1 MSTDTRIALTER
13 LREARGGMSQRGLA
27 HQLRAQGYEVS
38 PAMIGKYEAG
48 STPPPEYLAAICG
61 ICYVSPTWMLTGQG
75 PKNWH
80 EAEEGAVRGLVA
92 MGDAVQQI
100 GGGLSRLARDSS
112 LDFVEIDLGP
122 AVITIRAKLQD
133 RPEPA

>member
-1 MSTDTRIALTER
+1 MSTASRLALTER

-27 HQLRAQGYEVS
+27 HQLRTQGYEVS

-61 ICYVSPTWMLTGQG
+61 ICFVNPTWMLTGKG

-80 EAEEGAVRGLVA
+80 EAEDAAVRGLVV

-100 GGGLSRLARDSS
+100 GGGLSRLARDES

-122 AVITIRAKLQD
+122 AVITIRAKLQKQPD
-133 RPEPA
+133 SD